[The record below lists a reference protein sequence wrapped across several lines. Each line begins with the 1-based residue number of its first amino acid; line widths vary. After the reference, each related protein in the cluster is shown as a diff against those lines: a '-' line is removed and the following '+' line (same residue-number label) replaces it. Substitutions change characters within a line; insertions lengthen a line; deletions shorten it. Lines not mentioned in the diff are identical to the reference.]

1 MLAGVNTPPVGVA
14 SDRVPSLVLI
24 DVDTLDI
31 RLSINVVCTAGQSLE
46 EASSIAPSV
55 DPGCAVIANPP
66 HYANTVTL
74 HHV

>member
-14 SDRVPSLVLI
+14 GDRIPSLVLI
-24 DVDTLDI
+24 DVDTFNI

-46 EASSIAPSV
+46 EASSIAPGV
-55 DPGCAVIANPP
+55 DPGSVVVANPP

-74 HHV
+74 HHM